1 MKKILFI
8 LIILGISQIQ
18 AQEYAKYLPYK
29 VNDFFGLV
37 NDQQEQIIEPR
48 HNELKIIGAFEYA
61 LFDNKHCYN
70 LSNGN
75 NVELALNNNTSLV
88 IIEKELYVFNSQNNA
103 LVNPFTKEKIT
114 LQLKYLNFYNRTFYD
129 KVTNTNFEII
139 VALTL
144 DNKNLFFANT
154 KALKPFIKGK
164 FEYKDFEVI
173 NLYENGVSKEIGIM
187 TKTNNNITCYNYNG
201 TKSFTLSPSD
211 YKETNDYSI
220 KFKDEVADKFTT
232 LFGFKSDRFP
242 TSYALSPMPM
252 MAATGKYHNRFISKI
267 EIGNGYYLESID
279 YNYELKSNQRIN
291 LENVTYNGIFIFDY
305 DEAFNYLEF
314 SNKKS
319 NEKIQCFANHPKI
332 NPKTLMLPKEKLIDM
347 GLLKQTDK

>member
-1 MKKILFI
+1 MV
-8 LIILGISQIQ
+8 SQIQ
-18 AQEYAKYLPYK
+18 AQDYIKYAPFK

-37 NDQQEQIIEPR
+37 NDQQEQMIEPR
-48 HNELKIIGAFEYA
+48 HSELKIIGAFEYA

-70 LSNGN
+70 LSNGK
-75 NVELALNNNTSLV
+75 NVELVLNKNTSLV

-103 LVNPFTKEKIT
+103 LVNPFSKEKIS

-139 VALTL
+139 VALTS

-154 KALKPFIKGK
+154 KALKPIIKGK

-173 NLYENGVSKEIGIM
+173 NSYENGVSKEIGIM

-201 TKSFTLSPSD
+201 TKSFTLSPLD

-232 LFGFKSDRFP
+232 LFGFKSDKFP
-242 TSYALSPMPM
+242 QSYALSPMPM
-252 MAATGKYHNRFISKI
+252 MEATGKYHNRFINKI
-267 EIGNGYYLESID
+267 EIGNGYYLESRD
-279 YNYELKSNQRIN
+279 YNYQLKSNQLIN
-291 LENVTYNGIFIFDY
+291 FENVKYNGIFIFDY
-305 DEAFNYLEF
+305 DEAYNYLEF
-314 SNKKS
+314 TNKKS
-319 NEKIQCFANHPKI
+319 NEKIQFFANHPNI
-332 NPKTLMLPKEKLIDM
+332 NPKKIMLPKEKLIDM
-347 GLLKQTDK
+347 ELLK